1 MNYQRFLEPQQED
14 FLIEL
19 SKKHG
24 VELSFTWSK
33 DKQALKNA
41 LQKHADSMSENSLK
55 LDMVELT
62 QKLNRFVQLVQ
73 KLEQRMETVKTEV
86 KSFKQEWNRLLNAL

>member
-1 MNYQRFLEPQQED
+1 MKYQRFLEPQQED
-14 FLIEL
+14 FLVDL
-19 SKKHG
+19 SKKHD
-24 VELSFTWSK
+24 VELSFTWNK

-41 LQKHADSMSENSLK
+41 LQKDADSMSENSSK
-55 LDMVELT
+55 LDMIELT

-86 KSFKQEWNRLLNAL
+86 KSYKQEWNRLLNSL

>member
-14 FLIEL
+14 FLVEL

-41 LQKHADSMSENSLK
+41 LQKHADSLSENSLK

-86 KSFKQEWNRLLNAL
+86 KSFKQEWNRLLNTL

>member
-14 FLIEL
+14 FLVEL

-24 VELSFTWSK
+24 VELSFTWSQ

-86 KSFKQEWNRLLNAL
+86 KSFKQEWNRLLNTL